1 MTRGSDHYEAAFE
14 SYLKSRSIPFVSV
27 DETRRAVFA
36 GAKIKSF
43 DYLVYPPNRRSW
55 LVDVKGRHFPYVDEQ
70 GGGKRYWESWITRE
84 DLGGL
89 ADWETVFGEE
99 YEARLVFAYLL
110 QGPPD
115 RWPPLPPHVV
125 EGESYIFYT
134 ATLADYRRVCRGR
147 SDRWQTVSVPNGTF
161 RRIVRPLDSFLGS
174 APCPPARP
182 GTPLSFPPATP
193 PPIMVHQ
200 LGQPGPTKE

>member
-1 MTRGSDHYEAAFE
+1 MKTLACSRGALFTQLLTCDTTAMTRGSDHYEAAFE
-14 SYLKSRSIPFVSV
+14 DYLRGRGIPYVSV

-43 DYLVYPPNRRSW
+43 DYLVYPPNGRSW

-84 DLGGL
+84 DLAGL
-89 ADWETVFGEE
+89 ADWESVFGEE

-115 RWPPLPPHVV
+115 RWPSLPPHVFD
-125 EGESYIFYT
+125 GESYAFYT
-134 ATLADYRRVCRGR
+134 VTVADYRRECRER
-147 SDRWQTVSVPNGTF
+147 SESWQTVSVPNSAF
-161 RRIVRPLDSFLGS
+161 RRILRPLESLLTSPLRPAS
-174 APCPPARP
+174 ASGPAV
-182 GTPLSFPPATP
+182 
-193 PPIMVHQ
+193 M
-200 LGQPGPTKE
+200 